1 MERKRIV
8 AAYCRVSTLE
18 QKKKGY
24 GVDIQIRDITRYA
37 EINSLKVGKFYLDEA
52 QSGASE
58 ERKALKRLIKDS
70 QAGKIE
76 AIIVSSLDRLSR
88 NLRFTENLLFELQG
102 LNIQILITDMPHY
115 DHKNRKDVLIRQI
128 KSAIAEENRQE
139 IIERLKKGREE
150 RIRNGKMAG
159 GTLPYGYKRI
169 GKKIEKDPI
178 EVKIILSIFESRSQ
192 GKTGRVIADYLNEQ
206 GFLRRNGRP
215 WTQRQVWSIL
225 SRKNLYEK
233 GIVKYGEIR
242 GENKDLVILGGD

>member
-24 GVDIQIRDITRYA
+24 GVDIQIRDINRYA
-37 EINSLKVGKFYLDEA
+37 EINSLKIGKFYLDEA

-58 ERKALKRLIKDS
+58 ERKALRRLVKDCRV
-70 QAGKIE
+70 GKIE

-102 LNIQILITDMPHY
+102 LNIQTFIADMPHY

-128 KSAIAEENRQE
+128 KSAIAEENRKE
-139 IIERLKKGREE
+139 IIDRLKKGREE
-150 RIRNGKMAG
+150 RVRKGKLAG
-159 GTLPYGYKRI
+159 GTRPYGYKRVDKEI
-169 GKKIEKDPI
+169 NKDPG
-178 EVKIILSIFESRSQ
+178 EVEIIRYIFESRSQ
-192 GKTGRVIADYLNEQ
+192 GRSGQAIADDLNRM

-225 SRKNLYEK
+225 SREDLYRK

-242 GENKDLVILGGD
+242 GENPYLIILGGS